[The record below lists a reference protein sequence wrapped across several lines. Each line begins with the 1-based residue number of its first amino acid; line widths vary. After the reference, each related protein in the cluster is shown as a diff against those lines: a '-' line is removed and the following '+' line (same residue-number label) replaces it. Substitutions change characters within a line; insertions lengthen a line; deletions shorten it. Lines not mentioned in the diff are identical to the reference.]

1 MQPVFRIISLNPQ
14 KLAGQCAK
22 LKCCLNYEVDAYVE
36 CQKRLPSREIILETS
51 DAQFYYFKADIL
63 KGMIT
68 YSTDK
73 NFLANETTIS
83 ACRAFE
89 IIAMNRRGEKP
100 DKLEE
105 SADEAAR
112 RKQGSDLLEQES
124 LTRFDRSK
132 SSKKRK
138 KKGKNG
144 GTSPAED
151 VAGRNPRQTMPV
163 NDPSAPVAAEPQEK
177 AEGDSSASAK
187 AVASQP
193 RASRN
198 GEGKPRREKGNRPR
212 PAKVREEEGAAQ
224 QEIREKIL
232 P

>member
-1 MQPVFRIISLNPQ
+1 M
-14 KLAGQCAK
+14 
-22 LKCCLNYEVDAYVE
+22 
-36 CQKRLPSREIILETS
+36 
-51 DAQFYYFKADIL
+51 
-63 KGMIT
+63 
-68 YSTDK
+68 
-73 NFLANETTIS
+73 
-83 ACRAFE
+83 
-89 IIAMNRRGEKP
+89 
-100 DKLEE
+100 
-105 SADEAAR
+105 
-112 RKQGSDLLEQES
+112 LEQES

-144 GTSPAED
+144 GISPAED

-163 NDPSAPVAAEPQEK
+163 NDPSAPVAVEPQEQ
-177 AEGDSSASAK
+177 AAGDSSASAK

-224 QEIREKIL
+224 QSKGRKYFREQCAAGSGITSTPPASRTTEKRTGK
-232 P
+232 PAFGRTSPSVK